1 MALLYQKY
9 NKMITNRN
17 NLFTSMKFK
26 TFIKIYYSHRLM
38 KANFFKRTYINLLLP
53 FIYLLNRFYYPKIK
67 DLDLFALKHE
77 HLYLKDLNFLFQFF
91 NSDKGDFYINQ
102 YQKPAKKEKK
112 LIDGHAYHSFYEKF
126 FQKEKTKSLNI
137 LELGSFRGNAAA
149 ALFFYF
155 KNAHISSGDIFPDL
169 FTYKS
174 KRIKNFLLIQV
185 QSYKYEIKLPI
196 KMKISILLLK
206 MRATILKIK
215 L

>member
-1 MALLYQKY
+1 
-9 NKMITNRN
+9 
-17 NLFTSMKFK
+17 MKFK

-155 KNAHISSGDIFPDL
+155 KNA
-169 FTYKS
+169 YK
-174 KRIKNFLLIQV
+174 FW
-185 QSYKYEIKLPI
+185 
-196 KMKISILLLK
+196 
-206 MRATILKIK
+206 
-215 L
+215 

>member
-77 HLYLKDLNFLFQFF
+77 HLYLKDLNFFF
-91 NSDKGDFYINQ
+91 
-102 YQKPAKKEKK
+102 
-112 LIDGHAYHSFYEKF
+112 
-126 FQKEKTKSLNI
+126 
-137 LELGSFRGNAAA
+137 
-149 ALFFYF
+149 
-155 KNAHISSGDIFPDL
+155 
-169 FTYKS
+169 
-174 KRIKNFLLIQV
+174 
-185 QSYKYEIKLPI
+185 
-196 KMKISILLLK
+196 
-206 MRATILKIK
+206 
-215 L
+215 